1 MTDAEHYS
9 LVILGAGGHAKV
21 LIEALRAQGNSD
33 ALAALDNNQEL
44 WGRKVQGVPVL
55 GGDDLLPGLVESGL
69 GRFAIGL
76 GGVKDNR
83 PRKQL
88 FERALDLGLEPVTVI
103 HPSAIISPSAELG
116 PGCQV
121 LPGAVI
127 NADAKLGANVII
139 NTRAVVEHDCRLGS
153 HVHVAS
159 GAVLCSGCSLGEG
172 VHIGAGAVVR
182 QLLSIGEWCVVGAG
196 AAVTKTVDK
205 GKMVQGVPAKPA
217 RNSSV
222 AQP

>member
-1 MTDAEHYS
+1 MTTAEANS

-44 WGRKVQGVPVL
+44 WGRKVLGVPVL
-55 GGDDLLPGLVESGL
+55 GGDDLLPGLMENGL
-69 GRFAIGL
+69 RRFVIGL
-76 GGVKDNR
+76 GGVRNNQ
-83 PRKQL
+83 PRKAL
-88 FERALDLGLEPVTVI
+88 FDQALRLGLEPVMVI

-127 NADAKLGANVII
+127 NADAILGANVVI
-139 NTRAVVEHDCRLGS
+139 NTRVVVEHDCHLS
-153 HVHVAS
+153 LHVHVAS

-172 VHIGAGAVVR
+172 VHVGAGAVVR
-182 QLLSIGEWCVVGAG
+182 QLLSIGEWSVVGAG
-196 AAVTKTVDK
+196 AVVVKTIEAKSLV
-205 GKMVQGVPAKPA
+205 GGIPAMPLGA
-217 RNSSV
+217 DR
-222 AQP
+222 